1 MKKGP
6 GLKFGVIGIGT
17 MGQHHAR
24 ILSASIPGVKLSGV
38 ADFNEPI
45 ARETGEIYGIPSF
58 TNYHDLLPQ
67 VDAIILA
74 TPTASHFE
82 IGSACLENSNHL
94 LVEKPLAKTSPDAEA
109 LINLAKERRLIL
121 AVGHIERFNPAFQEL
136 SKIIKKEK
144 IIGIDIKRLSP
155 FPERITD
162 ANVIQDMMIHDLDL
176 LRALLPLDQ
185 IDQIKA
191 SGEIKKSPVL
201 DRVLVKIFFK
211 SGIITTIEASRIFG
225 SKSRKIAVTTE
236 SGLYEADLLE
246 KRIYFRNFQ
255 HALPSVHKFK
265 IFDQLT
271 AELKDFSLAIK
282 KSRPPLVDGE
292 AGYQAIKLG
301 EEIEKLCS

>member
-6 GLKFGVIGIGT
+6 GLRVGVIGVGT
-17 MGQHHAR
+17 MGRHHAR

-38 ADFNEPI
+38 ADFNEPV
-45 ARETGEIYGIPSF
+45 ARETGELYGIPSF
-58 TNYHDLLPQ
+58 TNYKDLFPL
-67 VDAIILA
+67 VDALILA

-82 IGSACLENSNHL
+82 IGKDCLENRKPL
-94 LVEKPLAKTSPDAEA
+94 LVEKPLAKTSPEAEL
-109 LINLAKERRLIL
+109 LIKIAKEHGLVL

-136 SKIIKKEK
+136 AKIIRKEK

-155 FPERITD
+155 FPERIAD

-176 LRALLPLDQ
+176 LRTLLPLDQ
-185 IDQIKA
+185 IDEIKA
-191 SGEIKKSPVL
+191 SGEIKISAAL
-201 DRVLVKIFFK
+201 DRVLVNIYYK
-211 SGIITTIEASRIFG
+211 SGIIASLEASRIFG
-225 SKSRKIAVTTE
+225 SKSRKLAVTTE

-271 AELKDFSLAIK
+271 AELKDFFLAIK